1 MKNLNDFGV
10 QELSGKE
17 IKETQGGIWPLIALW
32 ALGHMI
38 YKEYQYNKYFYQFF
52 KPVYLF

>member
-17 IKETQGGIWPLIALW
+17 IKETQGGIWPLIAIW

-38 YKEYQYNKYFYQFF
+38 YKEYQYNK
-52 KPVYLF
+52 

>member
-17 IKETQGGIWPLIALW
+17 IKETQGGYWWLIGVGLAVLNTDW
-32 ALGHMI
+32 DKAG
-38 YKEYQYNKYFYQFF
+38 EDFSNGYNA
-52 KPVYLF
+52 